1 MKKLELMQTISI
13 LYRYQVIILN
23 QRFQKYHIRTNLAP
37 FILSILN
44 SPGISQ
50 ISLSKELCID
60 KATTTK
66 AVTKLLENNF
76 IEKISDSQDK
86 RAFKLYISPKGEEL
100 CKNIKFEGSHF
111 KKEILEGCSDEDY
124 EITLKILDKILNNMK
139 NIVAR

>member
-23 QRFQKYHIRTNLAP
+23 QRLQKYNIRTNLAP

-66 AVTKLLENNF
+66 AVTKLLENEF
-76 IEKISDSQDK
+76 IEKISDFKDK
-86 RAFKLYISPKGEEL
+86 RACKLYITTKGKEL
-100 CKNIKFEGSHF
+100 CKNIKIEGHNF
-111 KKEILEGCSDEDY
+111 KKDILEGCLAKDY
-124 EITLKILDKILNNMK
+124 KVTLKTLDEILNNMK
-139 NIVAR
+139 KIVSH